1 MNAIESEFRSEYDEL
16 TALVAVAAPNAQGVP
31 PDPTVHGYRLGE
43 SWVDF
48 VAASPRLKANIAA
61 CATRPIPKQT
71 RKHQVYDPC
80 ADVRYM
86 DHSGAGAITMTCRAS
101 DKAKDMMCRDFNGEV
116 TFIDSKLAILKIVL
130 PGVSLGDAE
139 SKFGPPSGTDHD
151 KSSDVWHSA
160 RYSVAADHL
169 DNGIAL
175 LWEDPLQYAKTLKA
189 QQQVAASTTDK
200 KPETS
205 SHPVDF

>member
-1 MNAIESEFRSEYDEL
+1 MTKRMLLCLLCFPGLAHAQADCPWNATSCHVQYTDTGTTTGYTVPHKTHTAAVVGSEIGTAAALTYLFEIRPELQRLHNEKINAIESVFRTEYDEL
-16 TALVAVAAPNAQGVP
+16 TALVAVATPNAQGVP

-86 DHSGAGAITMTCRAS
+86 DHSGAGAITMTPFDDGPRC
-101 DKAKDMMCRDFNGEV
+101 
-116 TFIDSKLAILKIVL
+116 
-130 PGVSLGDAE
+130 
-139 SKFGPPSGTDHD
+139 GPPC
-151 KSSDVWHSA
+151 A
-160 RYSVAADHL
+160 
-169 DNGIAL
+169 
-175 LWEDPLQYAKTLKA
+175 
-189 QQQVAASTTDK
+189 
-200 KPETS
+200 
-205 SHPVDF
+205 